1 MYYIHILGKVRG
13 FFAHLVEKNIGGG
26 IVFTGEKNTYEVNS
40 AIKKI
45 IADMLRT
52 RILGFWGIFKVNK
65 VSNTNDTAD
74 YYMSFNRFLKS
85 EKPYVIYLEN
95 PTALCNYSLTCLQ
108 SPFVKQKLK
117 KLLQDNKL
125 KKIICMSKACET
137 TAENVLGVPIP
148 KEKLTQIYPYVPKNH
163 HVDDTIISKRCQ
175 NKKLKLLYIVQGMR
189 FYSKG
194 GLEVIAAYVKLRE
207 KYNISLTIITNINQM
222 DKNLIKKIKSIQ
234 GMELLEFQYPYCEL
248 EKIYASHSV
257 LLQPSSDDSF
267 GMTVLE
273 GMKAGL
279 PIIASKMYAFKE
291 MVTDGV
297 NGFLLPPAY
306 YFFQEDDMPNP
317 DVWNHRRKTIYSCK
331 IDPMLVN
338 ALSKKIENLYVNR
351 TLLYSMSKNSLERAD
366 STFGQKDILNRW
378 ENIFFE

>member
-1 MYYIHILGKVRG
+1 
-13 FFAHLVEKNIGGG
+13 
-26 IVFTGEKNTYEVNS
+26 
-40 AIKKI
+40 
-45 IADMLRT
+45 MLFR
-52 RILGFWGIFKVNK
+52 
-65 VSNTNDTAD
+65 S
-74 YYMSFNRFLKS
+74 
-85 EKPYVIYLEN
+85 
-95 PTALCNYSLTCLQ
+95 
-108 SPFVKQKLK
+108 
-117 KLLQDNKL
+117 
-125 KKIICMSKACET
+125 
-137 TAENVLGVPIP
+137 
-148 KEKLTQIYPYVPKNH
+148 
-163 HVDDTIISKRCQ
+163 
-175 NKKLKLLYIVQGMR
+175 
-189 FYSKG
+189 